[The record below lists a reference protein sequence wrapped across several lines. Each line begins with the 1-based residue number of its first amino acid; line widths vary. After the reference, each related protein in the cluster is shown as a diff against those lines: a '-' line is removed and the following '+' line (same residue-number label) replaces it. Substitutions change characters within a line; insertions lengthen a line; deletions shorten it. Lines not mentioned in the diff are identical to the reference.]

1 MYRNRGVNK
10 SDRIRG
16 MSECGPGEGFTVD
29 EGGLDHVQSCV
40 KAQVCCLCGRL
51 IWEVD
56 LLFGPFPQGVD
67 DFPGCGGQGAGP
79 GSPCT
84 LDVLLC
90 MSVSVC
96 PYLRYS
102 LQCRVREAGSCW
114 SLQCSTPAFILW
126 QRPNVEA
133 GDTIE

>member
-1 MYRNRGVNK
+1 MFRVALKHKYVAYA
-10 SDRIRG
+10 
-16 MSECGPGEGFTVD
+16 
-29 EGGLDHVQSCV
+29 GGLFGKLTCYLGRFPRVWMTSLAVVGRERALAPHV
-40 KAQVCCLCGRL
+40 R
-51 IWEVD
+51 WM
-56 LLFGPFPQGVD
+56 
-67 DFPGCGGQGAGP
+67 
-79 GSPCT
+79 
-84 LDVLLC
+84 LLC

-102 LQCRVREAGSCW
+102 LQCRVSEAGSCW